1 MLRKGLAVVVLGV
14 MLTGGVLQAAP
25 GKGRLPWMDFLELLR
40 YQILGPEIEVP
51 EKEYTFFISG
61 PLTPERVAELE
72 ALGLTLVAAVEDRI
86 VVRGPITAFKGLGPG
101 GKALPWVHTVVPPMP
116 RLTSDM
122 PVALSLDKVAQATGV
137 TALREKFPELRG
149 DGVKVAVLDWG
160 FTGELGEELGEERV
174 HYLRLA
180 YQPKPRL
187 EPYVP
192 SFLEALLIGRG
203 WHGEACARAIL
214 EIAPGAELFLI
225 SQSSVKRVDTDQ
237 SSAEELDTDRLMT
250 LSLLAGKSVD
260 VDVVSD
266 STFWPYPEDHVDG
279 QGNLAQ
285 AADRVVASGV
295 PYFYAIGNF
304 AAPDTTKGFY
314 KGRFTDADGDQFHD
328 FTPEAEDPE
337 DRNSLSVEIIPEEGK
352 CTILVVLE
360 WDGWS
365 YLVKRTPGSWTPE
378 ENIEM
383 QDLDLKILT
392 DGETWVS
399 QREQLCCVMENCEV
413 PPRPVEEVLTSLEPG
428 KQILNIKV
436 RNSTMDYAPYLENAG
451 VEAELFV
458 RSTEFHLYIFVQGGR
473 MQLEHHSVQGSLL
486 NVGGAHRVIGVGAV
500 ERHDE
505 NWCIA
510 SYSSSGPTS
519 DGRLKPELAAPSCYR
534 SPEYSPCFAGTSAS
548 APVVAGI
555 AALLLEAFPQATP
568 DQIREALC
576 QSARPL
582 CGGCNPDCTQDP
594 ACSICTDDLCDYR
607 TGCGLVNALAAYHY
621 LSQIFAREKPQ
632 DGG

>member
-61 PLTPERVAELE
+61 PLTPDRVAELE

-122 PVALSLDKVAQATGV
+122 PVALSLDEVAQATGV

-187 EPYVP
+187 ESYVP
-192 SFLEALLIGRG
+192 SFLEALLSGTG

-214 EIAPGAELFLI
+214 EIAPGVELFLI
-225 SQSSVKRVDTDQ
+225 CQASVEDV
-237 SSAEELDTDRLMT
+237 DTDRLMT
-250 LSLLAGKSVD
+250 LNLLGDRVVE

-266 STFWPYPEDHVDG
+266 STVYLLPEDHGDG
-279 QGNLAQ
+279 QGRLAQ
-285 AADRVVASGV
+285 AADQIVEAGGL
-295 PYFYAIGNF
+295 YFCAIGNF
-304 AAPDTTKGFY
+304 AAPDTTEGFY

-337 DRNSLSVEIIPEEGK
+337 DRNSLSVEIIPEEGEF
-352 CTILVVLE
+352 TIIVVLE
-360 WDGWS
+360 WDGWP
-365 YLVKRTPGSWTPE
+365 YLVKHTPGSWTPE

-383 QDLDLKILT
+383 QDLDLQISTSGGDMLASQ
-392 DGETWVS
+392 GEH
-399 QREQLCCVMENCEV
+399 LCSVIESCSV
-413 PPRPVEEVLTSLEPG
+413 PPLPVEVIPG
-428 KQILNIKV
+428 KFEAGEQTLHIKV

-451 VEAELFV
+451 VDAELFV
-458 RSTEFHLYIFVQGGR
+458 RPTEFHLYIIVRGGR
-473 MQLEHHSVQGSLL
+473 MQMEHHSVEGSLL

-582 CGGCNPDCTQDP
+582 CGDCNPDCTQDP
-594 ACSICTDDLCDYR
+594 ACSICTDDLCNYR